1 MKKIVRLTES
11 DLIRL
16 VKRVINENF
25 QEGDEVYIP
34 MDEYYGTILAIKGD
48 RVKLDTPMG
57 IEVKDISEL
66 EKKPMRFDEPF

>member
-34 MDEYYGTILAIKGD
+34 SNEYYGTILAIKGD